1 MSQESELLVATHN
14 EGKTRELAALLAGLP
29 LKLRGLSELPW
40 IGEAEETGATFE
52 ENAVLKA
59 RHYGSL
65 SGLRTLADDSGLE
78 VDALGGAPGVYS
90 ARYGGRGISYAERM
104 ALLLEAL
111 EATGDKERRARF
123 VCVIA
128 LADPRTGEVKTFE
141 GVCEGRIADAP
152 RGTGGFG
159 YDPLFVPEGFTESFG
174 ELPPEIKQSLSH
186 RARAL
191 SKARQFLLHS

>member
-1 MSQESELLVATHN
+1 
-14 EGKTRELAALLAGLP
+14 LAALLAGLP
-29 LKLRGLSELPW
+29 LKLRGLKELPW
-40 IGEAEETGATFE
+40 IEEAEETGATFE

-59 RHYGSL
+59 RHYSSL

-78 VDALGGAPGVYS
+78 VDALGGVPGVYS
-90 ARYGGRGISYAERM
+90 ARYGGRGISYGERM

-111 EATGDKERRARF
+111 EATGDRGRRARF

-128 LADPRTGEVKTFE
+128 LADPRTGEVETFE

-152 RGTGGFG
+152 RGAGGFG
-159 YDPLFVPEGFTESFG
+159 YDPLFVPEGYARSFG

-191 SKARQFLLHS
+191 SKARQFLLRR

>member
-1 MSQESELLVATHN
+1 MSEEVELLVATHN
-14 EGKTRELAALLAGLP
+14 EGKTRELAELLADAP
-29 LKLRGLSELPW
+29 LRLRGLREFPW
-40 IGEAEETGATFE
+40 VEEAEETGATFE

-65 SGLRTLADDSGLE
+65 SGLWTLADDSGLV

-111 EATGDKERRARF
+111 EATGDKERSARF

-152 RGTGGFG
+152 RGAGGFG
-159 YDPLFVPEGFTESFG
+159 YDPLFVPEGYARSFG

-191 SKARQFLLHS
+191 SKARQFLLRG